1 MEHSLIIDSIWHL
14 RQMTQKCWIF
24 LLFIVFCVVIVA
36 ENTVSDEAA
45 ALKAVADGFQNKPGS
60 WNGFDPCG
68 SVWLGIKCTNYH
80 ITSIILPSVGV
91 TGTLAGDIGN
101 LPELLFL
108 DLSYNPDLGGSLPAS
123 IGKLHKLKNLILLGC
138 GFSGQI
144 PPELGNLQHLTILDL
159 NYNKLSGPIPP
170 SLGNLSSLYWFD
182 ITENEISGTI
192 PISDGINPGL
202 DMLRRTE
209 HFHFGGNK
217 LSGNIPPELFHSGMV
232 MEHLICNNN
241 NFTGSIPST
250 LNLVPSLE
258 ALRLDGNKLTGP
270 VPTTINSL
278 TSMKELYLSNNLLT
292 GPLPNL
298 TGMNAL
304 DYVDLSNNSF
314 DVSDVPPW
322 FSSLPSLTT
331 LLLEHS
337 QVQGGIPAGLF
348 SFSPLQTVQ
357 LKNNLLNGTLEID
370 SGYSTQ
376 LRLVDLQTNDIADFR
391 NNGNYNKTIILADN
405 PVCRHGSNENYC
417 AARTKNNS
425 PYSTPNSCSGID
437 CPSEQALSPNCFCSY
452 PYEGILYFRLL
463 TVSNFQNSTYYQDL
477 EKKILS
483 TLQVRKVPVDSVAVH
498 DPFMDASNYLEI
510 SVEVFPSGK
519 AKFDQGDIVLIASF
533 FSNQTSDIFDYFTLY
548 NFIPK
553 PYIPILE
560 GSSSKSS
567 NTAAIVGA
575 SAGGVVALLV
585 IIGLVIFVMIR
596 KKGKAKKMEQS
607 YPFGSWD
614 PSKRSGSVPQ
624 LKGARC
630 FSFEELKKCTDNFS
644 EPNHIG
650 SGGYG
655 KVYKGTLLDGQMVAV
670 KRAQEDS
677 MQGGHEFKNEI
688 ELLTRVHHRNL
699 VNLVGFCF
707 DQGEQML
714 VYEYLPNGTLRESLS
729 GMSGIRLDWKKR
741 LWIALDAARGLSYLH
756 FLADPP
762 IVHRD
767 IKSNNILLDNH
778 LHAKVADFGLSK
790 PMTNDRKGHVTTQV
804 KGTMGY
810 LDPEYYMT
818 QQLTEKSDVYSFGVL
833 LLELITARKPIERN
847 KYIVREV
854 KSAIDK
860 KTELYGLEQLV
871 DSTIGLSNTLAGFN
885 RFVDLALMCVGESG
899 ADRPT
904 MSEVVKEIENI
915 MQLAGINPNAESA
928 STSAS
933 YGDSSFTLRGHLY
946 SNEALM
952 NYSGA
957 IPSSRSDTK

>member
-1 MEHSLIIDSIWHL
+1 
-14 RQMTQKCWIF
+14 MTQKCWIS
-24 LLFIVFCVVIVA
+24 LLFIVFRVVIVA
-36 ENTVSDEAA
+36 ANTVSDEAA
-45 ALKAVADGFQNKPGS
+45 ALNAVADGWQNKPGS

-68 SVWLGIKCTNYH
+68 SAWLGINCTNSH

-108 DLSYNPDLGGSLPAS
+108 DLSYNPGLGGSLPAS
-123 IGKLHKLKNLILLGC
+123 IGKLRKLKNLILLGC

-144 PPELGNLQHLTILDL
+144 PPELGNLQRLTILAL
-159 NYNKLSGPIPP
+159 NDNKFSGSMPP
-170 SLGNLSSLYWFD
+170 ALGNLSSLYWFD
-182 ITENEISGTI
+182 ITGNEISGTI

-202 DMLRRTE
+202 DMLRRTK
-209 HFHFGGNK
+209 HFHFGSNK

-232 MEHLICNNN
+232 TLHVIFDNN
-241 NFTGSIPST
+241 NFNGSIPST
-250 LNLVPSLE
+250 LNLVSSLE

-270 VPTTINSL
+270 VPATLNSL
-278 TSMKELYLSNNLLT
+278 TSIKELYLSNNLLT

-304 DYVDLSNNSF
+304 SYVDLSNNSF
-314 DVSDVPPW
+314 DASDVPPW
-322 FSSLPSLTT
+322 FSTLPSLTT
-331 LLLEHS
+331 LLLEKSH
-337 QVQGGIPAGLF
+337 VQGQISAKLF
-348 SFSPLQTVQ
+348 SFSPLQTAG

-370 SGYSTQ
+370 AGYSTQ
-376 LRLVDLQTNDIADFR
+376 LQLVDVQNNYIAGFR
-391 NNGNYNKTIILADN
+391 NDGNYNNVLLLAGN
-405 PVCRHGSNENYC
+405 PVCSQGSKEKYC
-417 AARTKNNS
+417 VVPVQNNP
-425 PYSTPNSCSGID
+425 PYSTPNSCVGIE

-452 PYEGILYFRLL
+452 PYEGTLYFRLL
-463 TVSNFQNSTYYQDL
+463 TVSNLRNITYYQDV
-477 EKKILS
+477 EKSLL
-483 TLQVRKVPVDSVAVH
+483 TMLQVKKFPVDSVAIH

-519 AKFDQGDIVLIASF
+519 VKFDQGDIVVIASS
-533 FSNQTSDIFDYFTLY
+533 FSNQTLKTSGYFALY
-548 NFIPK
+548 YFIPK
-553 PYIPILE
+553 PYIPILGG

-575 SAGGVVALLV
+575 SVGGVVALLV
-585 IIGLVIFVMIR
+585 VIGLVIFVVMRRNQIP
-596 KKGKAKKMEQS
+596 KKTMEQS
-607 YPFGSWD
+607 YPFGSWN
-614 PSKRSGSVPQ
+614 PSKSSGSVPQ

-644 EPNHIG
+644 ESNHIG

-655 KVYKGTLLDGQMVAV
+655 KVYKGALPDGQMVAV

-677 MQGGHEFKNEI
+677 MQGGHEFKTEI

-767 IKSNNILLDNH
+767 IKSNNILLDNR

-790 PMTNDRKGHVTTQV
+790 PMTDDRKGHVTTQV

-854 KSAIDK
+854 KAAIDRK
-860 KTELYGLEQLV
+860 KELYGLEQLA

-885 RFVDLALMCVGESG
+885 RFVELALMCVEEAG
-899 ADRPT
+899 ANRPT
-904 MSEVVKEIENI
+904 MSEVVKEIETI
-915 MQLAGINPNAESA
+915 MQLAGINPNVESA
-928 STSAS
+928 SASAS
-933 YGDSSFTLRGHLY
+933 YDDSSITLRGHLY

-957 IPSSRSDTK
+957 IPSSRSDTR